1 MYLIKNIDVY
11 SPQHMGKKDIFIA
24 GDRVESLDRD
34 IPESLLRNLG
44 TEIIDGTDDLLIPGF
59 IDGHVHLI
67 GGGGEGG
74 FATRTSE
81 GNPEDFYKF
90 GTTYI
95 IGLLGT
101 DGITRDHRSLL
112 AKARAFNTV
121 GLETSIMTG
130 SYRFPLKTIT
140 GDVMEDIVLIS
151 EVIGVGEV
159 AISDHRGSDISLKE
173 LQRLTLDTR
182 VAGMLSGKSGK
193 VILHI
198 GPSSEKID
206 ILFDI
211 VKRDILPSYQ
221 FLPTHMSRSESLLN
235 DGLRWI
241 EQERGFI
248 DFTASDKIISTIADL
263 VDSSKYKNNICISTD
278 GLGSLPVFNSN
289 HELVS
294 IKSSPV
300 DGLMNIFKNLVREK
314 NKNIQDALLP
324 FTSNPAL
331 FFEFNKKGFGFIK
344 EGSKAS
350 FSILDKD
357 LDIKN
362 VFLKGKRVI

>member
-1 MYLIKNIDVY
+1 
-11 SPQHMGKKDIFIA
+11 
-24 GDRVESLDRD
+24 
-34 IPESLLRNLG
+34 
-44 TEIIDGTDDLLIPGF
+44 
-59 IDGHVHLI
+59 
-67 GGGGEGG
+67 
-74 FATRTSE
+74 
-81 GNPEDFYKF
+81 
-90 GTTYI
+90 
-95 IGLLGT
+95 
-101 DGITRDHRSLL
+101 
-112 AKARAFNTV
+112 
-121 GLETSIMTG
+121 MTG

-140 GDVMEDIVLIS
+140 GDVMEDIVLIP

-193 VILHI
+193 VILHV

-221 FLPTHMSRSESLLN
+221 FLPTHISRSEDLLN

-241 EQERGFI
+241 EQENGFI
-248 DFTASDKIISTIADL
+248 DFTASDKIINTIADL
-263 VDSSKYKNNICISTD
+263 IYSKKYKNNICISTD

-289 HELVS
+289 HELIS

-300 DGLMNIFKNLVREK
+300 DGLMNIFKKLVKEK
-314 NKNIQDALLP
+314 NKDIQDALLP
-324 FTSNPAL
+324 FTSNPGL
-331 FFEFNKKGFGFIK
+331 FFEFNKNGFGTIK
-344 EGSKAS
+344 KGSKAS
-350 FSILDKD
+350 FSILNKD

-362 VFLKGKRVI
+362 VFLKGKKVI